1 MVDQTADD
9 IIKRLSGMAS
19 SRSEFEYT
27 WKQVADVAAPDAPEF
42 RFNSFGGADVLGV
55 MRANAARRS
64 KNIYDSTA
72 AWAVD
77 RLSSGLEGLIMPQS
91 ETWHTL
97 QIDDIYTI
105 SHQTTD
111 EEVEWLE
118 SLRNF
123 LFRVRYDAQS
133 GWQTAIQVALRR
145 MTAFGNALMLVEEGG
160 TNGSLITYR
169 HLPLSEC
176 YLAEDHMGN
185 IDTVY
190 RLYSLTARQAV
201 QKFGERCSTAIQ
213 NAAKDNQD
221 KDKFFQFIHAI
232 QPRTDFGSP
241 SEGVL
246 RAPWGSY
253 HVEFDAKNV
262 VAESGYFEFPIIDF
276 RWMPEPGR
284 VYGEGPVMRVLADVQ
299 SLNLMAKTELVASQ
313 QAIRPPLLVK
323 RNGIINRPNTNPGA
337 TIVGGIDEQG
347 RPAVAPLNLQTNIS
361 LAQAVIQ
368 AKRDNLRE
376 SLYINLFALMVQTP
390 RMSAT
395 ESLIRANE
403 KGELLGPAGSRIQ
416 QSLSRLV
423 DRELGILSR
432 FGVFAKGSVF
442 QAPRSL
448 QGRAVGP
455 KFTSPLDRL
464 RRAKDAEGA
473 IRTMEIIAPVA
484 QADPT
489 IFDHFDK
496 DELTRGVADVLG
508 MPRAWLLRK
517 EEVQAMREARAQQ
530 QAMEQQLLMAQQAAS
545 AAKDAAPALQ
555 TLNDMGSIAA

>member
-1 MVDQTADD
+1 MVDQTADE
-9 IIKRLSGMAS
+9 IIKRLAGMATC
-19 SRSEFEYT
+19 RSEFETT
-27 WKQVADVAAPDAPEF
+27 WKQVADVAASDAPEF
-42 RFNSFGGADVLGV
+42 RFNSFGGAEALGL

-77 RLSSGLEGLIMPQS
+77 RLASGLEGLIMPQS

-97 QIDDIYTI
+97 QVNDLFAID
-105 SHQTTD
+105 HEQTD

-123 LFRVRYDAQS
+123 LFRVRYDAAS

-145 MTAFGNALMLVEEGG
+145 MVAFGNSLMLVEEGDG
-160 TNGSLITYR
+160 RSLINYR

-176 YLAEDHMGN
+176 YIAEDHMGRV
-185 IDTVY
+185 DTVF

-201 QKFGERCSTAIQ
+201 QKFGERCSPEIQ
-213 NAAKDNQD
+213 NAAKNNQD
-221 KDKFFQFIHAI
+221 KDRLFQFVHAI
-232 QPRTDFGSP
+232 YPRSDFGSP
-241 SEGVL
+241 DEGVL
-246 RAPWGSY
+246 RAPWAST
-253 HVEFDAKNV
+253 HVEFATKIV
-262 VAESGYFEFPIIDF
+262 VGESGYFEFPIIDF

-284 VYGEGPVMRVLADVQ
+284 VYGEGPVMRVLADIQ
-299 SLNLMAKTELVASQ
+299 SLNIMSKTELVAAQ
-313 QAIRPPLLVK
+313 QQIRPPLLVR
-323 RNGIINRPNTNPGA
+323 RNGVINRPNTNPGA
-337 TIVGGIDEQG
+337 TIVGGVDEQG
-347 RPAVAPLNLQTNIS
+347 RPAVQPLNLQSNIS

-423 DRELGILSR
+423 ERELGILSR
-432 FGVFAKGSVF
+432 RGVFARGSAF
-442 QAPRSL
+442 QPPRSL
-448 QGRAVGP
+448 QGRSVGP

-464 RRAKDAEGA
+464 RRSKDAEGA
-473 IRTMEIIAPVA
+473 IRTMEIIAPIA
-484 QADPT
+484 QSDPT

-496 DELTRGVADVLG
+496 DALTRGVADVLG
-508 MPRAWLLRK
+508 MPRAWLLRS
-517 EEVQAMREARAQQ
+517 EEVAEMREAREQAQAQQ
-530 QAMEQQLLMAQQAAS
+530 QQLLMAQQAAA
-545 AAKDAAPALQ
+545 AAKDAAPALA
-555 TLNDMGSIAA
+555 TLTEMQGPIAA